1 MFSIDRDFILN
12 NLYKLKEQSVLIVGD
27 LAIDEMIYGDTER
40 ISREAPVLILQHN
53 NTKIILGGGS
63 NAAHNIST
71 LNNGKAAVIGVIGDD
86 YHAPVLENA
95 FKSANINTEYL
106 VTDNTRHTTV
116 KTRISGTCAQSI
128 TQQIV
133 RIDRQ
138 TTTDLS
144 PETEAKVIKKLEKA
158 IPNYDAIILSDYHL
172 GSLTQP
178 IVDKAIEL
186 AKKYNK
192 IITVDAQKTLNK
204 YQGVTAM
211 TPNQPDTEKFV
222 GYFIKDEETLL
233 KAGKDIITDTNAQM
247 VLVTRGDKGMVLF
260 EKNEKVSKI
269 PVFNKKDVFDVT
281 GAGDTVIAAF
291 TLALAAG
298 FEPKYAAVIG
308 NIAASIVIRHFGC
321 ATTTVEEIAENLK
334 MMDMDKFIIGG

>member
-1 MFSIDRDFILN
+1 LFNIDRDYILD
-12 NLYKLKEQSVLIVGD
+12 NLYKLKEKKVLVIGD

-53 NTKIILGGGS
+53 HTKIILGGGS

-71 LNNGKAAVIGVIGDD
+71 LNNGKASVIGVVGDD
-86 YHAPVLENA
+86 YHAPILINA
-95 FKSANINTEYL
+95 FKEANINTDYM
-106 VTDNTRHTTV
+106 VTDKTRHTTV
-116 KTRISGTCAQSI
+116 KTRISGTCSQSI

-138 TTTDLS
+138 TTELLS
-144 PETEAKVIKKLEKA
+144 EETENKVIKKLEKA
-158 IPNYDAIILSDYHL
+158 IPEHDAVILSDYHL
-172 GSLTQP
+172 GMLTQR
-178 IVDKAIEL
+178 IIDKAIEL
-186 AKKYNK
+186 TNKYNK
-192 IITVDAQKTLNK
+192 IITVDAQKNLNK
-204 YQGVTAM
+204 YQGVTAL

-222 GYFIKDEETLL
+222 GYFIKDEETLV
-233 KAGKDIITDTNAQM
+233 KAGKDVLADTNAKM
-247 VLVTRGDKGMVLF
+247 VLLTRGDKGMVLF
-260 EKNEKVSKI
+260 ENNEKVSRI

-321 ATTTVEEIAENLK
+321 ATTTTEEIAENLK
-334 MMDMDKFIIGG
+334 IMDMKKFIIGG